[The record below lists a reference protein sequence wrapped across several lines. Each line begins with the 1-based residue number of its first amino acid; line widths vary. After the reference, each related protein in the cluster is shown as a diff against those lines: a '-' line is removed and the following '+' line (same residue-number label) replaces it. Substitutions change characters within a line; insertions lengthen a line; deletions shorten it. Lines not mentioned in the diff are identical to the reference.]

1 MASINSRKFFYFSTI
16 FLTLFNENFSFAVP
30 QTLRHMR
37 GMSDKPGKSKA
48 RRKNMAPKGPTKA
61 EIKYKVGGNVIES
74 VNILEIQIS
83 GICLCPHPRT

>member
-1 MASINSRKFFYFSTI
+1 MLWQPLTPESSPIFF
-16 FLTLFNENFSFAVP
+16 TLLLRLLNENFSFAVP

-61 EIKYKVGGNVIES
+61 EIKYKVGGK
-74 VNILEIQIS
+74 
-83 GICLCPHPRT
+83 